1 MILLIRCDKEVKSYN
16 KWTTTFNSD
25 MSDVNDV
32 FVSNGISTFLLYRSK
47 LPNEFKK
54 TSNPKRG
61 ISSISS
67 LDFTKVE
74 QDCIIFY
81 HGDVLKE
88 GDEVAIE
95 NLFNYCH
102 NNNKHLVIQFSLDNQ
117 HMINHI
123 CTGSEVYVERED
135 LSRFLLQ
142 LHRNIKIDNLLG

>member
-1 MILLIRCDKEVKSYN
+1 MILLIRCDKEIKSYN

-32 FVSNGISTFLLYRSK
+32 FVSNGISTFLLYKSK

-54 TSNPKRG
+54 TLNPKRG

-74 QDCIIFY
+74 QDSIIFY

-102 NNNKHLVIQFSLDNQ
+102 INNKHLVIQFSLENQ
-117 HMINHI
+117 HMVNHI
-123 CTGSEVYVERED
+123 STGSEVYVERED
-135 LSRFLLQ
+135 LSRYLVQLQ
-142 LHRNIKIDNLLG
+142 RNLKIDSLL

>member
-47 LPNEFKK
+47 LPSEFKK

-67 LDFTKVE
+67 FDFKKVE

-102 NNNKHLVIQFSLDNQ
+102 IIRISPNRTATLFPPLYHPIKNKKNVFCNCPFQTFIFG
-117 HMINHI
+117 
-123 CTGSEVYVERED
+123 T
-135 LSRFLLQ
+135 
-142 LHRNIKIDNLLG
+142 